1 MTNCGVLVVFKNED
15 KCMPLSRWCNEWI
28 GVVGNWVLSLVST
41 RPYNEVSSCLPLV
54 IGARSFVFPQMKSY
68 PYRCMNVNG
77 KCLFS
82 SSWPFVL
89 GVYMCIR
96 MYMYVCYLIQNVAVL
111 YIATLMYVH
120 THVYCIYMCSTYST
134 GGSLESVP
142 LLCQTANNHISVG
155 MSACCTYVRM
165 YSACT

>member
-1 MTNCGVLVVFKNED
+1 
-15 KCMPLSRWCNEWI
+15 
-28 GVVGNWVLSLVST
+28 
-41 RPYNEVSSCLPLV
+41 
-54 IGARSFVFPQMKSY
+54 
-68 PYRCMNVNG
+68 
-77 KCLFS
+77 
-82 SSWPFVL
+82 
-89 GVYMCIR
+89 

-155 MSACCTYVRM
+155 MSACCTYV
-165 YSACT
+165 CTVHVRSYLTLRVYVGM